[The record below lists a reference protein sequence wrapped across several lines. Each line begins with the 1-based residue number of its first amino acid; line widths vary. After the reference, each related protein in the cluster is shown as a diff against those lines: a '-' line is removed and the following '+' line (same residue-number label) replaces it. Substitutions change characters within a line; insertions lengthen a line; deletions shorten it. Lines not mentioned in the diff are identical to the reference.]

1 MSIDVWGYKNGR
13 LIRMPEHNN
22 DVDIAVLQ
30 QQLIALKDKQETD
43 HKALVSLQQDRDKA
57 LIWGIIVLGS
67 TVISLGAW
75 ILKNILRII

>member
-1 MSIDVWGYKNGR
+1 MS
-13 LIRMPEHNN
+13 EHSN
-22 DVDIAVLQ
+22 DVDIAILQ
-30 QQLIALKDKQETD
+30 QQLIALKEKQEVD
-43 HKALVSLQQDRDKA
+43 HKALQSLQQDRDRA